1 MDISLFMRVIARFKA
16 LTAVGVVFAF
26 VLAFLSMATVDF
38 KNGVQVHF
46 RSKQQWVSRGT
57 VLVTERRFPLG
68 RSVLDDATPLSTT
81 GASTSSSAQPFA
93 PSERFTELANIYA
106 ELATS
111 DAVRQFIL
119 REGPIVGKIEASA
132 LATLTQQPLP
142 LVSVD
147 GIAPTQTGAVA
158 LAQRA
163 SDALR
168 RYIELKQQGNGIPV
182 EQRVVLTQI
191 KEPRLATVQL
201 LKGRSKT
208 LPIVVFLVV
217 LFGVIGLALVL
228 ENLRPRIRPVAA
240 EAAAG
245 SSAAEN
251 ALARRS
257 A

>member
-1 MDISLFMRVIARFKA
+1 MDISLFMRVIARFKV

-26 VLAFLSMATVDF
+26 ALAFLSMATVDF
-38 KNGVQVHF
+38 KHGVQAHF

-68 RSVLDDATPLSTT
+68 RSVLDDATPLSS

-119 REGPIVGKIEASA
+119 RQGPIVGKIEASA
-132 LATLTQQPLP
+132 LSTVTQQPLP

-147 GIAPTQTGAVA
+147 GIAPTQPGAVA

-163 SDALR
+163 SNALR
-168 RYIELKQQGNGIPV
+168 RYIELKQQGSGIPV

-240 EAAAG
+240 ETPAG
-245 SSAAEN
+245 SSAVEN